1 VHPGAAFLDVISP
14 CVAFNNHAGSTKS
27 YEYVRDHNEAVN
39 TIDFDYWPKRE
50 EISVEYPEGEV
61 VTVTQHDGSMLR
73 LRKLA
78 ADYDPHDRI
87 RAMNFV
93 QEHHARG
100 EVATG
105 LLYVHP
111 HPEDLHQHL
120 NTFGAPFN
128 ALGAKELCP
137 GSAALD
143 KLNASLR

>member
-1 VHPGAAFLDVISP
+1 MR
-14 CVAFNNHAGSTKS
+14 
-27 YEYVRDHNEAVN
+27 EHNEVVN
-39 TIDFDYWPKRE
+39 RVDFDYWPKRD
-50 EISVEYPEGEV
+50 EITVDYPEGEV

-87 RAMNFV
+87 RAMNYV
-93 QEHHARG
+93 QEHQAKG

-120 NTFGAPFN
+120 NTYDTPFN
-128 ALGAKELCP
+128 VLGAKELCP
-137 GSAALD
+137 GSAALA
-143 KLNASLR
+143 KINGSLR